1 MLCKIWNF
9 ILTLFTDVLDA
20 VAYALKT
27 VGEVLV
33 AVAKGVG
40 EAVGSVVG
48 SVFGGGN
55 GILWI
60 GIAAAAYFLFFRQN
74 ENGDSN
80 YTRTIDASRQPQSSG
95 GGLT

>member
-9 ILTLFTDVLDA
+9 LLNLFTDVLDA

-40 EAVGSVVG
+40 EAVGSAVD
-48 SVFGGGN
+48 SIFGGSNLFVWAG
-55 GILWI
+55 
-60 GIAAAAYFLFFRQN
+60 AAIAAYFLFFKQD
-74 ENGDSN
+74 ENGNSN
-80 YTRTIDASRQPQSSG
+80 YTSTLNSG
-95 GGLT
+95 G